1 MQRTPCRAGG
11 AQLMIQRGGPARW
24 ETHALRHR
32 ARWGS
37 APTPIWVHYRDNRRH
52 RGSAGWYDDVILAPQ
67 EWAAATAQRMKK
79 ATAMA
84 AALSSARR
92 LECAFM

>member
-1 MQRTPCRAGG
+1 MQRTLCRAGG
-11 AQLMIQRGGPARW
+11 AQLMIQRADRRRGRPKPCAIERVGAPPP
-24 ETHALRHR
+24 HR
-32 ARWGS
+32 SG
-37 APTPIWVHYRDNRRH
+37 VHYRDNRRH